1 MMIII
6 QILCVY
12 IPTTAFTMIR
22 ADLDNKKIELAGSM
36 DQIGTEC
43 VLVMKQIFNKNK
55 QTWGVLGAQGVLVN
69 LLMLT
74 LDGSTDK
81 IDIKP
86 EWKDKGT
93 MQLEKIKDLM
103 GDMKL
108 DQATIDKLAETSE
121 GYPVTSEQL
130 KSAMEKVSES

>member
-1 MMIII
+1 
-6 QILCVY
+6 
-12 IPTTAFTMIR
+12 MIR

-36 DQIGTEC
+36 DEIGTEC
-43 VLVMKQIFNKNK
+43 VLVMRQMFEKHKE
-55 QTWGVLGAQGVLVN
+55 TWGVLGAQGILVN

-81 IDIKP
+81 INIKP
-86 EWKDKGT
+86 EWKDKGS

-103 GDMKL
+103 GDINFN
-108 DQATIDKLAETSE
+108 QATIDKLAEASE
-121 GYPVTSEQL
+121 GYPITAEQL